1 MFFLLLAFSTS
12 ISALN
17 HHLVAFDGAPLLFQN
32 VVVFKRWLS
41 LKWLKPTKYGLKWLS
56 YSFLMV
62 WNGCSSPNMLYFTL
76 LDPYGRPGPCRLRC
90 RCGCGPYFKSS
101 LACSRWATTISSRHK
116 LMVREFWYVFVVP
129 KFCTHHE
136 HRNIFILM
144 PIPSCS
150 KNQIKLFKMF
160 KRYRKCAKWK
170 SCWRFSKRKM
180 LSHLPRPIYG
190 WFLLPQEE
198 PAIMAFLA
206 IYIILVFI
214 FLMFLGTTRSCLRP
228 SSQFNGD
235 SFYGETWFITVANLT
250 INGISPCDSCFV
262 FYSHHLWIHV
272 KTIGTRSAQT
282 VHHLLQI
289 KPMIFAWKSTLGEL

>member
-1 MFFLLLAFSTS
+1 MCLHIRILTSPYDQKILASLCVRHQVGLFLLAMFFLLLAFSTS

-17 HHLVAFDGAPLLFQN
+17 HHLVAFDGAPCCFKMLLFL
-32 VVVFKRWLS
+32 KRWLS

-56 YSFLMV
+56 YSVLMV
-62 WNGCSSPNMLYFTL
+62 WNGCSSPNMLYFTR

-150 KNQIKLFKMF
+150 KNQI
-160 KRYRKCAKWK
+160 
-170 SCWRFSKRKM
+170 
-180 LSHLPRPIYG
+180 
-190 WFLLPQEE
+190 
-198 PAIMAFLA
+198 
-206 IYIILVFI
+206 V
-214 FLMFLGTTRSCLRP
+214 
-228 SSQFNGD
+228 
-235 SFYGETWFITVANLT
+235 
-250 INGISPCDSCFV
+250 
-262 FYSHHLWIHV
+262 
-272 KTIGTRSAQT
+272 
-282 VHHLLQI
+282 
-289 KPMIFAWKSTLGEL
+289 